1 MPKTVKYIGTTN
13 RWPELAVT
21 GKQSVWMPGQ
31 MDERPDSEAALLL
44 ATGLFADQDAL
55 NQTPAETAALAALV
69 SRDGIGRLPARVYNP
84 RGLRRWRTA
93 IAAAE
98 YAAQRINVIGTSLTV
113 GAYCDDSTVPVDATG
128 DSQSWAGRLRAM
140 VNRRLGTT
148 PGGFIPANDSRNTV
162 TGTSVTSSCG
172 PFMHTIRTSNVETLG
187 GALNLPNGATIS
199 IPVPSCT
206 TMELIWLDSGN
217 ANGSGNTG
225 ANTGSFTWSLDGG
238 AQTGSN
244 TAVNT
249 APVNYRSLTITAS
262 QGAHTL
268 LLTGGSPGAI
278 IIGVNY
284 HSGNG
289 VIVNRWG
296 VSGGSSL
303 DVTGEG
309 FVGSGL
315 NGGARQ
321 RLLSWLSAPLDPVA
335 AGSNINAATTAGSD
349 LVTLASSASAAG
361 VKVGMP
367 ISASSGNADIPVP
380 CYVKAL
386 VSDTVVQLSVA
397 ATGTNAARPLR
408 FGGGLAT
415 AGNAAL
421 WIIEHSHND
430 WVRQNST
437 GLSTVPAFRAQLQR
451 LIDAATASGAC
462 VLLVGDPRSNATVAT
477 GSEVYRI
484 DEYFDAIK
492 ALAAA
497 NDHCAAVLIA
507 DAWGTFDQ
515 GKALALQSDA
525 SGVHPLRRGHAD
537 MARAVDM
544 AIWHAGGE
552 LAAAA

>member
-1 MPKTVKYIGTTN
+1 MPKTVKYIGTVT
-13 RWPELAVT
+13 RWPELATT
-21 GKQSVWMPGQ
+21 GKQSTWVPGQ
-31 MDERPDSEAALLL
+31 QEQRSDTEAAQLL
-44 ATGLFADQDAL
+44 ATGLFSDVDATQL
-55 NQTPAETAALAALV
+55 PEQKVVAISGVV
-69 SRDGIGRLPARVYNP
+69 SEEGIGRIPARVYNP

-98 YAAQRINVIGTSLTV
+98 YAPQRVNVMGTSLTL
-113 GAYCDDSTVPVDATG
+113 GAYSDDSTIPVDATG
-128 DSQSWAGRLRAM
+128 DSQAWAGRLRALM
-140 VNRRLGTT
+140 NRRLGTA
-148 PGGFIPANDSRNTV
+148 PGGWMSANDSRNTLS
-162 TGTSVTSSCG
+162 GTSVTTSCG
-172 PFMHTIRTSNVETLG
+172 PVLHTIRSSGVETLG
-187 GALNLPNGATIS
+187 GALNLPNTATITFA
-199 IPVPSCT
+199 IPSCT
-206 TMELIWLDSGN
+206 TIEVIWLDSGN

-262 QGAHTL
+262 QATHTL
-268 LLTGGSPGAI
+268 VLTGGATTAI
-278 IIGVNY
+278 IIGIVY
-284 HSGNG
+284 HSGSG

-309 FVGSGL
+309 FVGSGF

-321 RLLSWLSAPLDPVA
+321 RLLAWVSAPLDPVV
-335 AGSNINAATTAGSD
+335 AGSSINAATTTGSD

-361 VKVGMP
+361 IKVGMP

-462 VLLVGDPRSNATVAT
+462 VLLVGDPRSNASVAT
-477 GSEVYRI
+477 GSEVYAVTEYW
-484 DEYFDAIK
+484 DEIK
-492 ALAAA
+492 AMALA
-497 NDHCAAVLIA
+497 NDHCAAVLIS

-515 GKALALQSDA
+515 GKSLALQSDV
-525 SGVHPLRRGHAD
+525 SGVHPLRKGHAD
-537 MARAVDM
+537 MGRIVELAL
-544 AIWHAGGE
+544 WHAGGE
-552 LAAAA
+552 LAAAN